1 MDLSNRREGAE
12 TGASLRMATADCLLL
27 SSMSVEDVVTL
38 FVSANVEAN
47 LAEEDA
53 GDAAVCTTAAPGG
66 HAEALATETPV
77 TRCPPLSNQICVPRP
92 AIPP

>member
-12 TGASLRMATADCLLL
+12 TGASLRWATADCLLL
-27 SSMSVEDVVTL
+27 SSMSVEVGVTL
-38 FVSANVEAN
+38 FVSANVEAH

-66 HAEALATETPV
+66 LAEALATETP
-77 TRCPPLSNQICVPRP
+77 LI
-92 AIPP
+92 